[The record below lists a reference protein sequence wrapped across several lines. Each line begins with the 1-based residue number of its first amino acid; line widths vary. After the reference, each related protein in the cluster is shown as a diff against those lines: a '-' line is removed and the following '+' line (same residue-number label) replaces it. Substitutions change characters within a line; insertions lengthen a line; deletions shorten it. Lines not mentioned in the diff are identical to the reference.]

1 MSGICGLRKGTAR
14 IMEKLLL
21 IHSTKEIQLQ
31 VKNVASRLKLA
42 LDIIPEEY
50 CGCHLKELAAG
61 KYAQNPPD
69 TVASDSIVAEST
81 IPSDSTVA
89 EDTIAS
95 DSIVAEGTIPSDST
109 VAEDTIPSG
118 NAAAEGTVPA
128 PAAQTPPSCLV
139 LCGLRDKRLDK
150 VLFELR
156 RADIPIDYKAVLTPS
171 NQEWTVPELMK
182 ELQRE
187 RQAVG
192 R

>member
-1 MSGICGLRKGTAR
+1 MPGICGLRKGTAR

-50 CGCHLKELAAG
+50 CGCRLKELAAG

-69 TVASDSIVAEST
+69 ATPLGST
-81 IPSDSTVA
+81 TA
-89 EDTIAS
+89 EDATPL
-95 DSIVAEGTIPSDST
+95 GST
-109 VAEDTIPSG
+109 T
-118 NAAAEGTVPA
+118 AEGTVPA
-128 PAAQTPPSCLV
+128 QVDAGASAAPTPPSLLV

-156 RADIPIDYKAVLTPS
+156 RADIPIDYKAILTPS

-187 RQAVG
+187 RQAMG

>member
-1 MSGICGLRKGTAR
+1 MPGICSLRKGTAR

-69 TVASDSIVAEST
+69 TVASDS
-81 IPSDSTVA
+81 
-89 EDTIAS
+89 
-95 DSIVAEGTIPSDST
+95 T

-118 NAAAEGTVPA
+118 SAATEGTVPA
-128 PAAQTPPSCLV
+128 PDAQTPPSCLV

>member
-1 MSGICGLRKGTAR
+1 
-14 IMEKLLL
+14 MEKLLL

-42 LDIIPEEY
+42 LDIIPDEY
-50 CGCHLKELAAG
+50 CGCRLKELAAG

-69 TVASDSIVAEST
+69 TVASDS
-81 IPSDSTVA
+81 
-89 EDTIAS
+89 
-95 DSIVAEGTIPSDST
+95 T
-109 VAEDTIPSG
+109 VAEDTIPSD
-118 NAAAEGTVPA
+118 NAAAEGTIPSGSAATEGTVPA
-128 PAAQTPPSCLV
+128 PAAQAPPSCLV

-156 RADIPIDYKAVLTPS
+156 RADIPIEYKAVLTPS
-171 NQEWTVPELMK
+171 NQKWTVPELMK

-187 RQAVG
+187 RQAMG

>member
-1 MSGICGLRKGTAR
+1 MPGICGLRKGTAR

-50 CGCHLKELAAG
+50 CGCRLKELAAG

-69 TVASDSIVAEST
+69 TA
-81 IPSDSTVA
+81 
-89 EDTIAS
+89 AS
-95 DSIVAEGTIPSDST
+95 DSIVAEGTILSDST
-109 VAEDTIPSG
+109 VAEGTIPSG
-118 NAAAEGTVPA
+118 SAATEGTVPA
-128 PAAQTPPSCLV
+128 PAAQTLPSCLV

-187 RQAVG
+187 RQAVE

>member
-1 MSGICGLRKGTAR
+1 MPGICGLRKGTAR

-69 TVASDSIVAEST
+69 TAASDSTAAEDA
-81 IPSDSTVA
+81 IPSGNA
-89 EDTIAS
+89 
-95 DSIVAEGTIPSDST
+95 VAEGTIPSGS
-109 VAEDTIPSG
+109 
-118 NAAAEGTVPA
+118 AATEGTVPA
-128 PAAQTPPSCLV
+128 PDAQTPPSCLV

-156 RADIPIDYKAVLTPS
+156 RADIPIEYKAVLTSS

>member
-1 MSGICGLRKGTAR
+1 MPGICGLRKGTAR

-50 CGCHLKELAAG
+50 CGCRLKELAAG

-69 TVASDSIVAEST
+69 TVASDST
-81 IPSDSTVA
+81 
-89 EDTIAS
+89 
-95 DSIVAEGTIPSDST
+95 VAEGTIPSGS
-109 VAEDTIPSG
+109 
-118 NAAAEGTVPA
+118 AATEGTVPA
-128 PAAQTPPSCLV
+128 PATQTPPSCLV

>member
-1 MSGICGLRKGTAR
+1 MPGICGLRKGTAR

-42 LDIIPEEY
+42 LDIIQDEY

-69 TVASDSIVAEST
+69 TVASDS
-81 IPSDSTVA
+81 
-89 EDTIAS
+89 
-95 DSIVAEGTIPSDST
+95 T

-118 NAAAEGTVPA
+118 NAVAEGTIPSGNAATEGTVPA

-187 RQAVG
+187 RQAMG

>member
-1 MSGICGLRKGTAR
+1 MPGICGLRKGTAR

-42 LDIIPEEY
+42 LDIIQDEY

-69 TVASDSIVAEST
+69 TVASDS
-81 IPSDSTVA
+81 TVA
-89 EDTIAS
+89 EDTILSGNAA
-95 DSIVAEGTIPSDST
+95 AEGTIPSGS
-109 VAEDTIPSG
+109 
-118 NAAAEGTVPA
+118 AATEGTVPA

-187 RQAVG
+187 RQAMG

>member
-1 MSGICGLRKGTAR
+1 MPGICGLRKGTAR

-50 CGCHLKELAAG
+50 CGCRLKELAAG

-69 TVASDSIVAEST
+69 TVASDST
-81 IPSDSTVA
+81 
-89 EDTIAS
+89 
-95 DSIVAEGTIPSDST
+95 VAEGTIPSGS
-109 VAEDTIPSG
+109 
-118 NAAAEGTVPA
+118 AATEGTVPA
-128 PAAQTPPSCLV
+128 PAAQTPPGCLV

>member
-1 MSGICGLRKGTAR
+1 MPGICGLRKGTAR

-69 TVASDSIVAEST
+69 TVASDSIVAEGT
-81 IPSDSTVA
+81 ILSDST
-89 EDTIAS
+89 
-95 DSIVAEGTIPSDST
+95 VAEGTIPSGS
-109 VAEDTIPSG
+109 
-118 NAAAEGTVPA
+118 AATEGTVPA

-156 RADIPIDYKAVLTPS
+156 RADIPIEYKAILTPS
-171 NQEWTVPELMK
+171 NQKWTVPELMK

-187 RQAVG
+187 RQAMG

>member
-1 MSGICGLRKGTAR
+1 MPGICGLRKGTAR

-50 CGCHLKELAAG
+50 CGCRLKELAAG

-69 TVASDSIVAEST
+69 T
-81 IPSDSTVA
+81 
-89 EDTIAS
+89 IA
-95 DSIVAEGTIPSDST
+95 SDST

-128 PAAQTPPSCLV
+128 PAAQTPPGCLV

>member
-1 MSGICGLRKGTAR
+1 MPGICGLRKGTAR

-50 CGCHLKELAAG
+50 CGCRLKELAAG

-69 TVASDSIVAEST
+69 TVASDSIVAE
-81 IPSDSTVA
+81 
-89 EDTIAS
+89 
-95 DSIVAEGTIPSDST
+95 GTIPSDST
-109 VAEDTIPSG
+109 VAEGTIPSG
-118 NAAAEGTVPA
+118 SAATEGTVPA
-128 PAAQTPPSCLV
+128 PAAQTLPSCLV

-156 RADIPIDYKAVLTPS
+156 RADIPIEYKAVLTQS

>member
-50 CGCHLKELAAG
+50 CGCRLKELAAG

-69 TVASDSIVAEST
+69 TVASDST
-81 IPSDSTVA
+81 
-89 EDTIAS
+89 
-95 DSIVAEGTIPSDST
+95 VAEGTIPSGS
-109 VAEDTIPSG
+109 
-118 NAAAEGTVPA
+118 AATEGTVSA
-128 PAAQTPPSCLV
+128 QVDAGVSGAQTPPSCLV

>member
-1 MSGICGLRKGTAR
+1 MPDICGLRKGTAR

-42 LDIIPEEY
+42 LDIIQDEY

-69 TVASDSIVAEST
+69 TVASDSIVAE
-81 IPSDSTVA
+81 
-89 EDTIAS
+89 
-95 DSIVAEGTIPSDST
+95 GTIPSDST
-109 VAEDTIPSG
+109 AAEGTIPSG
-118 NAAAEGTVPA
+118 SAATEGTVPA
-128 PAAQTPPSCLV
+128 SAAQTLPSCLV

-156 RADIPIDYKAVLTPS
+156 RADIPIEYKAILTPS

-187 RQAVG
+187 RQAMG

>member
-1 MSGICGLRKGTAR
+1 MPGICGLRKGTAR

-50 CGCHLKELAAG
+50 CGCRLKELTAG

-69 TVASDSIVAEST
+69 T
-81 IPSDSTVA
+81 
-89 EDTIAS
+89 IA
-95 DSIVAEGTIPSDST
+95 SDST

-118 NAAAEGTVPA
+118 NAAAEGTIPSGSAATEGTVPA
-128 PAAQTPPSCLV
+128 QVDAGASGAQTPPSCLV

>member
-1 MSGICGLRKGTAR
+1 MSGICSLRKGTAR

-50 CGCHLKELAAG
+50 CGCRLKELAAG

-69 TVASDSIVAEST
+69 TVASDS
-81 IPSDSTVA
+81 
-89 EDTIAS
+89 
-95 DSIVAEGTIPSDST
+95 T

-118 NAAAEGTVPA
+118 NAAAEGTIPSGNAAAEGTVPA
-128 PAAQTPPSCLV
+128 PGAQTPPSCLV

-187 RQAVG
+187 RQAMG

>member
-1 MSGICGLRKGTAR
+1 
-14 IMEKLLL
+14 MEKLLL
-21 IHSTKEIQLQ
+21 MHSTKEIQLQ

-50 CGCHLKELAAG
+50 CGCRLKELAAG

-69 TVASDSIVAEST
+69 VAPLGST
-81 IPSDSTVA
+81 TA
-89 EDTIAS
+89 EDA
-95 DSIVAEGTIPSDST
+95 V
-109 VAEDTIPSG
+109 PSG

-128 PAAQTPPSCLV
+128 QANAGASGAETPPSCLV

-156 RADIPIDYKAVLTPS
+156 RADIPIDYKAILTPS

-187 RQAVG
+187 RQAMG

>member
-1 MSGICGLRKGTAR
+1 MPGICGLRKGTAR

-50 CGCHLKELAAG
+50 CGCRLKELAAG

-69 TVASDSIVAEST
+69 TVASDS
-81 IPSDSTVA
+81 
-89 EDTIAS
+89 
-95 DSIVAEGTIPSDST
+95 T

-118 NAAAEGTVPA
+118 SAATEGTVPA
-128 PAAQTPPSCLV
+128 PAAQTPPGCLV

>member
-1 MSGICGLRKGTAR
+1 MPGICGLRKGTAR

-69 TVASDSIVAEST
+69 TVASDSIVAE
-81 IPSDSTVA
+81 
-89 EDTIAS
+89 
-95 DSIVAEGTIPSDST
+95 GTIPSDST
-109 VAEDTIPSG
+109 VAEGTIPSG
-118 NAAAEGTVPA
+118 SAATEGTVPA
-128 PAAQTPPSCLV
+128 SAAQTLPSCLV

-156 RADIPIDYKAVLTPS
+156 RADIPIEYKAVLTPS

-187 RQAVG
+187 RQAMG

>member
-1 MSGICGLRKGTAR
+1 MKNAR
-14 IMEKLLL
+14 YLQPAERNGKNYGKLLL

-50 CGCHLKELAAG
+50 CGCRLKELAAG

-69 TVASDSIVAEST
+69 TA
-81 IPSDSTVA
+81 
-89 EDTIAS
+89 AS
-95 DSIVAEGTIPSDST
+95 DSIVAEGTIPSGS
-109 VAEDTIPSG
+109 
-118 NAAAEGTVPA
+118 AATEGTVPA

-156 RADIPIDYKAVLTPS
+156 RADIPIEYKAVLTPS

-187 RQAVG
+187 RQAMG

>member
-1 MSGICGLRKGTAR
+1 MPGICGLRKGTAR

-69 TVASDSIVAEST
+69 TVASDS
-81 IPSDSTVA
+81 TVA
-89 EDTIAS
+89 EDTILSGNAA
-95 DSIVAEGTIPSDST
+95 AEGTIPSGS
-109 VAEDTIPSG
+109 
-118 NAAAEGTVPA
+118 AATEGTVPA

-156 RADIPIDYKAVLTPS
+156 RADIPIEYKAILTPS
-171 NQEWTVPELMK
+171 NQKWTVPELMK

-187 RQAVG
+187 RQAMG

>member
-1 MSGICGLRKGTAR
+1 MPGICGLRKGTAR

-42 LDIIPEEY
+42 LDIIPEKY

-69 TVASDSIVAEST
+69 TVASDSIVAE
-81 IPSDSTVA
+81 
-89 EDTIAS
+89 
-95 DSIVAEGTIPSDST
+95 GTIPSDST
-109 VAEDTIPSG
+109 VAEGTIPSG
-118 NAAAEGTVPA
+118 SAATEGTVPA

-187 RQAVG
+187 RQAMG

>member
-1 MSGICGLRKGTAR
+1 MPGICSLRKGTAR

-21 IHSTKEIQLQ
+21 MHSTKEIQLQ

-69 TVASDSIVAEST
+69 TVASDSIVAE
-81 IPSDSTVA
+81 
-89 EDTIAS
+89 
-95 DSIVAEGTIPSDST
+95 GTIPSDST
-109 VAEDTIPSG
+109 VAEGTIPSG

-187 RQAVG
+187 RQAMG

>member
-1 MSGICGLRKGTAR
+1 
-14 IMEKLLL
+14 MEKLLL

-42 LDIIPEEY
+42 LDIIQDEY

-69 TVASDSIVAEST
+69 TVASDSIVAE
-81 IPSDSTVA
+81 
-89 EDTIAS
+89 
-95 DSIVAEGTIPSDST
+95 G
-109 VAEDTIPSG
+109 TIPSG
-118 NAAAEGTVPA
+118 NAAAEGTIPSGSAATEGTVPA
-128 PAAQTPPSCLV
+128 PAAQTLPSCLV

-156 RADIPIDYKAVLTPS
+156 RADIPIEYKAVLTPS

-187 RQAVG
+187 RQAMG

>member
-1 MSGICGLRKGTAR
+1 MPGICSLRKGTAR

-50 CGCHLKELAAG
+50 CGCRLKELAAG

-69 TVASDSIVAEST
+69 TAT
-81 IPSDSTVA
+81 SDSTAA
-89 EDTIAS
+89 EDA
-95 DSIVAEGTIPSDST
+95 A
-109 VAEDTIPSG
+109 PSG

-128 PAAQTPPSCLV
+128 QDTACGPAVQTPPSLLI

-156 RADIPIDYKAVLTPS
+156 RADIPIDYKAILTPS

-187 RQAVG
+187 RQAMG

>member
-1 MSGICGLRKGTAR
+1 MPGICGLRKGTAR

-50 CGCHLKELAAG
+50 CGCRLKELAAG

-69 TVASDSIVAEST
+69 TVA
-81 IPSDSTVA
+81 
-89 EDTIAS
+89 
-95 DSIVAEGTIPSDST
+95 SDST

-128 PAAQTPPSCLV
+128 QVDAGVLGAQTPQSCLV

-156 RADIPIDYKAVLTPS
+156 RADIPIEYKAILTPS
-171 NQEWTVPELMK
+171 NQKWTVPELMK

-187 RQAVG
+187 RQAMG

>member
-1 MSGICGLRKGTAR
+1 MPGICGLRKGTAR

-69 TVASDSIVAEST
+69 TVASDSIVAE
-81 IPSDSTVA
+81 
-89 EDTIAS
+89 
-95 DSIVAEGTIPSDST
+95 GTIPSDST
-109 VAEDTIPSG
+109 VAEGTIPSG
-118 NAAAEGTVPA
+118 SAATEGTVPA

>member
-1 MSGICGLRKGTAR
+1 MSGICSLRKGTAR

-42 LDIIPEEY
+42 LDIIPDEY
-50 CGCHLKELAAG
+50 CGCRLKELAAG

-69 TVASDSIVAEST
+69 TAA
-81 IPSDSTVA
+81 
-89 EDTIAS
+89 
-95 DSIVAEGTIPSDST
+95 SDST

-128 PAAQTPPSCLV
+128 PAAQTRPSCLV

-171 NQEWTVPELMK
+171 NQKWTVPELMK

-187 RQAVG
+187 RQAMG

>member
-1 MSGICGLRKGTAR
+1 MPGICSLRKGTAR

-42 LDIIPEEY
+42 LDIIQDEY

-69 TVASDSIVAEST
+69 TVASDS
-81 IPSDSTVA
+81 
-89 EDTIAS
+89 
-95 DSIVAEGTIPSDST
+95 T

-118 NAAAEGTVPA
+118 NAVAEGTIPSGNAAAEGTIPSGSAATEGTVPA
-128 PAAQTPPSCLV
+128 PDAQTPPSCLV

>member
-1 MSGICGLRKGTAR
+1 MPGICGLRKGTAR

-69 TVASDSIVAEST
+69 TVASDSIVAE
-81 IPSDSTVA
+81 
-89 EDTIAS
+89 
-95 DSIVAEGTIPSDST
+95 GTIPSDST
-109 VAEDTIPSG
+109 
-118 NAAAEGTVPA
+118 AAEGTVPA
-128 PAAQTPPSCLV
+128 SAAQTLPSCLV

-156 RADIPIDYKAVLTPS
+156 RADIPIEYKAVLTPS

-187 RQAVG
+187 RQAMG

>member
-1 MSGICGLRKGTAR
+1 MPGICGLRKGTAR

-69 TVASDSIVAEST
+69 TVASDST
-81 IPSDSTVA
+81 
-89 EDTIAS
+89 
-95 DSIVAEGTIPSDST
+95 VAEGTIPSGSAT
-109 VAEDTIPSG
+109 T
-118 NAAAEGTVPA
+118 EGTVPA

-187 RQAVG
+187 RQAMG

>member
-1 MSGICGLRKGTAR
+1 MPGICGLRKGTAR

-50 CGCHLKELAAG
+50 CGCRLKELAAG

-69 TVASDSIVAEST
+69 TVASDSIVAE
-81 IPSDSTVA
+81 
-89 EDTIAS
+89 
-95 DSIVAEGTIPSDST
+95 GTIPSDST
-109 VAEDTIPSG
+109 VAEGTIPSG
-118 NAAAEGTVPA
+118 NAAAEGTIPSGSAATEGTVPA
-128 PAAQTPPSCLV
+128 PAAQTLPSCLV

-156 RADIPIDYKAVLTPS
+156 RADIPIEYKAVLTPS

-187 RQAVG
+187 RQAMG

>member
-1 MSGICGLRKGTAR
+1 MPGICGLRKGTAR

-42 LDIIPEEY
+42 LDIIPDEY
-50 CGCHLKELAAG
+50 CGCRLKELAAG

-69 TVASDSIVAEST
+69 ATPLGSTTAEDVTPLGST
-81 IPSDSTVA
+81 IA
-89 EDTIAS
+89 EDA
-95 DSIVAEGTIPSDST
+95 A
-109 VAEDTIPSG
+109 PSG

-128 PAAQTPPSCLV
+128 QVDAGASGAPTPPSLLV

-150 VLFELR
+150 ALFELR
-156 RADIPIDYKAVLTPS
+156 RADIPIDYKAILTPS

-187 RQAVG
+187 RQAMG

>member
-1 MSGICGLRKGTAR
+1 MPGICGLRKGTAR

-69 TVASDSIVAEST
+69 TVASDS
-81 IPSDSTVA
+81 TVA
-89 EDTIAS
+89 EDTILSGNAA
-95 DSIVAEGTIPSDST
+95 AEGTIPSGS
-109 VAEDTIPSG
+109 
-118 NAAAEGTVPA
+118 AATEGTVPA

-187 RQAVG
+187 RQAMG

>member
-1 MSGICGLRKGTAR
+1 
-14 IMEKLLL
+14 MEKLLL

-50 CGCHLKELAAG
+50 CGCRLKELAAG

-69 TVASDSIVAEST
+69 
-81 IPSDSTVA
+81 
-89 EDTIAS
+89 
-95 DSIVAEGTIPSDST
+95 
-109 VAEDTIPSG
+109 
-118 NAAAEGTVPA
+118 AATG
-128 PAAQTPPSCLV
+128 PAAQTPPSLLI

-156 RADIPIDYKAVLTPS
+156 RADIPVDYKAILTPS
-171 NQEWTVPELMK
+171 NKEWTVPELMK

-187 RQAVG
+187 RQAMG

>member
-1 MSGICGLRKGTAR
+1 MPGICGLRKGTAR

-42 LDIIPEEY
+42 LDIIPDEY

-69 TVASDSIVAEST
+69 TVASDSIVAEGT
-81 IPSDSTVA
+81 ILSDST
-89 EDTIAS
+89 
-95 DSIVAEGTIPSDST
+95 VAEGTIPSGS
-109 VAEDTIPSG
+109 
-118 NAAAEGTVPA
+118 AATEGTVPA

-171 NQEWTVPELMK
+171 NQVWTVPELMK

>member
-1 MSGICGLRKGTAR
+1 MPGICGLRKGTAR

-42 LDIIPEEY
+42 LDIIPEKY
-50 CGCHLKELAAG
+50 CGCRLKELAAG

-69 TVASDSIVAEST
+69 TVASDS
-81 IPSDSTVA
+81 TVA
-89 EDTIAS
+89 EDTILSGNAA
-95 DSIVAEGTIPSDST
+95 AEGTIPSGS
-109 VAEDTIPSG
+109 
-118 NAAAEGTVPA
+118 AATEGTVPA

-156 RADIPIDYKAVLTPS
+156 RADIPIEYKAVLTPS

-187 RQAVG
+187 RQAMG

>member
-1 MSGICGLRKGTAR
+1 MPGICSLRKGTAR

-69 TVASDSIVAEST
+69 TVASDST
-81 IPSDSTVA
+81 
-89 EDTIAS
+89 
-95 DSIVAEGTIPSDST
+95 VAEGTIPSGS
-109 VAEDTIPSG
+109 VAT
-118 NAAAEGTVPA
+118 EGTVPA

-171 NQEWTVPELMK
+171 NQKWTVPELMK

>member
-1 MSGICGLRKGTAR
+1 MPGICGLRKGTAR

-42 LDIIPEEY
+42 LDIIPDEY

-69 TVASDSIVAEST
+69 TVASDS
-81 IPSDSTVA
+81 
-89 EDTIAS
+89 
-95 DSIVAEGTIPSDST
+95 T

-118 NAAAEGTVPA
+118 NAVAEGTIPSGNAATEGTVPA

>member
-1 MSGICGLRKGTAR
+1 MPGICGLRKGTAR

-50 CGCHLKELAAG
+50 CGCRLKELAAG
-61 KYAQNPPD
+61 KYTQNP
-69 TVASDSIVAEST
+69 SDAACT
-81 IPSDSTVA
+81 
-89 EDTIAS
+89 
-95 DSIVAEGTIPSDST
+95 
-109 VAEDTIPSG
+109 SG
-118 NAAAEGTVPA
+118 
-128 PAAQTPPSCLV
+128 AQTPPSLLI

-150 VLFELR
+150 ALFELR
-156 RADIPIDYKAVLTPS
+156 RADIPIDYKAILTPS